1 MTLLPLIKM
10 GSPRLKNW
18 KGNGSLKNIM
28 KPKLIIIM
36 KINGFEYT
44 EQEVL
49 EALRKKGYTILP
61 YRTYTEMPIHGS
73 GFKEDWYDTKCAVK
87 ADQLPSDENIW
98 QNVAI
103 KEFQKEFIKPKLL

>member
-61 YRTYTEMPIHGS
+61 YRTYTETPIHGS
-73 GFKEDWYDTKCAVK
+73 GFTKDWYNTKCAVK
-87 ADQLPSDENIW
+87 AYQLPSDENIW

-103 KEFQKEFIKPKLL
+103 KEFQKEFIKPKLV

>member
-44 EQEVL
+44 ESEVL

-61 YRTYTEMPIHGS
+61 YRTYTETPIHGS
-73 GFKEDWYDTKCAVK
+73 GFTKDWYDTKCAVK
-87 ADQLPSDENIW
+87 ADQLPSDENVW

>member
-61 YRTYTEMPIHGS
+61 YRTYTETPIHGS
-73 GFKEDWYDTKCAVK
+73 GFTKDWYNTKCAVK
-87 ADQLPSDENIW
+87 AGQLPSDENIW

-103 KEFQKEFIKPKLL
+103 KEFQKEFIKPKLV

>member
-44 EQEVL
+44 ESEVL
-49 EALRKKGYTILP
+49 EALRRKGYLILP

-73 GFKEDWYDTKCAVK
+73 GFTKDWYDTKCAVK

-98 QNVAI
+98 HNVAI